1 MELNINNKN
10 NNKSKEN
17 KENSSKIIENNH
29 QYFNTYNKHIEDIN
43 EENNDIGS
51 ENKTIIP
58 SHRRI
63 SIDTSRFQESQILN
77 LNSKNIKIKII
88 DPKINNKKDPFFYQ
102 DINNIDQNNIINDS
116 NNTTIS
122 INEIYIPKKMSQNK
136 HFFACLNERNN
147 IEKLGPILYV
157 NPVGRRAFNPGDGE
171 SKNEFDYKNTKN
183 KKCCGNCSACYCHLA
198 KHQMFNCCVSE
209 NLHCCCEV
217 VCSYLLC
224 IFTYTLF
231 CIFLAGR
238 CMYALCRHR

>member
-1 MELNINNKN
+1 MELNTND
-10 NNKSKEN
+10 NNKSNEN
-17 KENSSKIIENNH
+17 KENSPKNLENNH
-29 QYFNTYNKHIEDIN
+29 QNSNIINKRLEEIN
-43 EENNDIGS
+43 VENNDVS
-51 ENKTIIP
+51 SVNKIIVP
-58 SHRRI
+58 SNRPI
-63 SIDTSRFQESQILN
+63 SIDSTRFQDSQILN
-77 LNSKNIKIKII
+77 LNSRSIKIKII
-88 DPKINNKKDPFFYQ
+88 DPKKNDKKDPFFYQ
-102 DINNIDQNNIINDS
+102 DINNINQNNNINDS
-116 NNTTIS
+116 TSTAVS

-238 CMYALCRHR
+238 CMYTLCRHR

>member
-1 MELNINNKN
+1 MELNTNDN
-10 NNKSKEN
+10 NNKSNEN
-17 KENSSKIIENNH
+17 KENSPKNLENNH
-29 QYFNTYNKHIEDIN
+29 QNSNIINKRLEEIN
-43 EENNDIGS
+43 VENNDVS
-51 ENKTIIP
+51 SVNKIIAP
-58 SHRRI
+58 SNRPI
-63 SIDTSRFQESQILN
+63 SIDSTRFQDSQILH
-77 LNSKNIKIKII
+77 LNSRSIKIKII
-88 DPKINNKKDPFFYQ
+88 DPKKNDKKDPFFYQ
-102 DINNIDQNNIINDS
+102 DINNINQNNNINDS
-116 NNTTIS
+116 TSTAVS

-136 HFFACLNERNN
+136 HFFSCLNERNN
-147 IEKLGPILYV
+147 IEIIGPVLYV
-157 NPVGRRAFNPGDGE
+157 NPAGRRAFNPGDGE

-238 CMYALCRHR
+238 CMYTLCRHR